1 MLIIRKLIL
10 WEGILMWS
18 YKNPRNKI
26 LVASILIII
35 LIILFFKIQSIQVI
49 MISSTPMPEIS
60 VDPALQAVQK
70 GEEFS
75 INISI
80 NPADAPILAGQFNL
94 LFDNSVIDIK
104 KVTEGDLFKQGG
116 AKTAFNFGTL
126 DKKRGIL
133 INVWGLIIKPGANVT
148 KKGSLATI
156 TMYANNSGTSKLNLS
171 GVIISDPGGNS
182 IRIKITNGSVI
193 TFQKT

>member
-1 MLIIRKLIL
+1 
-10 WEGILMWS
+10 
-18 YKNPRNKI
+18 
-26 LVASILIII
+26 
-35 LIILFFKIQSIQVI
+35 
-49 MISSTPMPEIS
+49 MPEIS

-116 AKTAFNFGTL
+116 AKTAFNSGTL
-126 DKKRGIL
+126 DKKRDIL